1 VFQFRIV
8 ALIFVFSI
16 AVMGWVLTCESAK
29 LDAERDRVGPLDAR
43 TFRRLTVITIGTGDV
58 HENPERRGPAT
69 VVGFSDQLVV
79 VDAGRAIA
87 DALRLSLIP
96 VQQPSTV
103 YLTNLLP
110 VNTVGLD
117 DLLLIGWIEGR
128 ETPLRVVGPVGTR
141 ALVDGLMAAH
151 RAGAE
156 AQAGSLGTQSA
167 APSVDVVEMA
177 GDWSEEVGELAVRA
191 APLPG
196 GPLEAFAYRFEAGG
210 RSAVVGGT
218 GWAPDALVDLARD
231 ANLLVHEAIFV
242 PTPEIAEELG
252 YEVDDEALAREAA
265 EHTTLQDIGAL
276 AQKAGVKT
284 LVLVRLRPPPLYDIQ
299 ITSVVDDDFE
309 GRIIIAADGDE
320 VIP

>member
-8 ALIFVFSI
+8 ALVLVFTV
-16 AVMGWVLTCESAK
+16 AVMGWVLTCGALK
-29 LDAERDRVGPLDAR
+29 LEAERDLIGPLDPR
-43 TFRRLTVITIGTGDV
+43 SFKRLTVVTIGTGDV

-79 VDAGRAIA
+79 VDAGRAVA

-128 ETPLRVVGPVGTR
+128 VEPLRVIGPVGTR
-141 ALVDGLMAAH
+141 LLVDGLMAAH

-156 AQAGSLGTQSA
+156 AQAGSLGIQSA
-167 APSVDVVEMA
+167 APSVEVVEIE
-177 GDWSEEVGELAVRA
+177 GEWSEEVGEIAVRA
-191 APLPG
+191 ARLPG
-196 GPLEAFAYRFEAGG
+196 GPMDGYAYRFEAGD

-218 GWAPDALVDLARD
+218 GWAPDALIDLAHGAD
-231 ANLLVHEAIFV
+231 LLVHEAVFV
-242 PTPEIAEELG
+242 PTPQIAEELG
-252 YEVDDEALAREAA
+252 YEVGDERLAREAA
-265 EHTTLQDIGAL
+265 EHTTLQGVGAL

-284 LVLVRLRPPPLYDIQ
+284 LVLVRLRPPPVYDLQ
-299 ITSVVDDDFE
+299 ITGVVNDNFE
-309 GRIIIAADGDE
+309 GHIVIAEDGDE